1 MHKTIKRFGFE
12 GKVNDDADFPRIRAQ
27 YESLILRE
35 MRELGYVPVLDL
47 GPYWSTEYV
56 KPDDAYEFVLS
67 VYGVYLGRRRSW
79 EVEGISNGREIKR
92 PTPPTKSKQPSEP
105 AE

>member
-1 MHKTIKRFGFE
+1 MHKTIKRFGFQGE
-12 GKVNDDADFPRIRAQ
+12 IGDDADFSRLRAQ
-27 YESLILRE
+27 YENMILGE

-47 GPYWSTEYV
+47 GPYFSTIFD
-56 KPDDAYEFVLS
+56 KPKNKYEFVLS

-79 EVEGISNGREIKR
+79 EVEGISNGREVLR

>member
-1 MHKTIKRFGFE
+1 MHKTIKRFGMS
-12 GKVNDDADFPRIRAQ
+12 GKIGDDADFARLRSY
-27 YESLILRE
+27 YEHMVLEE

-47 GPYWSTEYV
+47 GPYFSTAFD
-56 KPDDAYEFVLS
+56 KPKAIYQFDLS

-79 EVEGISNGREIKR
+79 EVEGISNGREIMR